1 MDSASIHLRP
11 HGTNAKRAGAVAH
24 DSNRLRDRRAG
35 IGARAVLR
43 PAPRHCTP
51 APLERDACRRR
62 TQIERSLANPKHVRA
77 IAPRYDKH

>member
-43 PAPRHCTP
+43 HCTP
-51 APLERDACRRR
+51 APLERDACRRT
-62 TQIERSLANPKHVRA
+62 TQIEQSLANPKHIRA